1 MTDHLTAEERAAMA
15 EAGGYL
21 SRNRKYLARLQ
32 RERRSTMV
40 RIDYMPAAEAVAIIE
55 AKRAELRPG
64 SVEATNGAIL
74 DAILR
79 EWAKLTGLKW
89 KPIDKAKSPAG
100 HTGINT
106 PLRAHARANDSGG
119 NTPRSRQDRGNARD
133 GHRELCG
140 AKRHRDGQPCQA
152 RPEPGKRRCRFHG
165 GRSTGP
171 RTPEGMTRALAN
183 LRQYRSG

>member
-1 MTDHLTAEERAAMA
+1 MT
-15 EAGGYL
+15 GYL
-21 SRNRKYLARLQ
+21 SCDREHLAAMQ
-32 RERRSTMV
+32 RARRAGQR
-40 RIDYMPAAEAVAIIE
+40 RIDYMPGKEALAIFE
-55 AKRAELRPG
+55 ARMEREMPG
-64 SVEATNGAIL
+64 SLAATNSAVL

-79 EWAKLTGLKW
+79 EWAKLTGLKR

-119 NTPRSRQDRGNARD
+119 NTPRSRQDRGKAMN

>member
-89 KPIDKAKSPAG
+89 KPIDRPKGSAA
-100 HTGINT
+100 HTGING
-106 PLRAHARANDSGG
+106 PLRTHARMTPAATPQDHGKARGG
-119 NTPRSRQDRGNARD
+119 VESLDRFR
-133 GHRELCG
+133 L
-140 AKRHRDGQPCQA
+140 
-152 RPEPGKRRCRFHG
+152 
-165 GRSTGP
+165 
-171 RTPEGMTRALAN
+171 
-183 LRQYRSG
+183 